1 MNILKKYWLRTSLT
15 VLTFVFGL
23 FMIVGA
29 AETEEYT
36 DAKEAQ
42 TTYWFQMNAAGDE
55 PTTTQL
61 TNPNSICPD
70 KFEEADCARQYNASQ
85 TEVVGGV
92 RQVKSAEVDNHIDW
106 RTKP

>member
-1 MNILKKYWLRTSLT
+1 MNILKSYWLRAGLT
-15 VLTFVFGL
+15 VLTFVFGV

-29 AETEEYT
+29 MEKNTY
-36 DAKEAQ
+36 KAQ
-42 TTYWFQMNAAGDE
+42 TSYWFQMNAAGDE

-61 TNPNSICPD
+61 SNPNSICPD